1 MGMTL
6 WSSRWDHTAGYMA
19 VLPTQ
24 LHCSWPEDSSSSV
37 KWADLLGIDDWSRL
51 MEMASSLPC
60 SRDSRRCWR
69 VDTSRESLLIE
80 PSMLRTGLSVW
91 DPFDWKDRAIFLFF
105 KALEAMMRRTR
116 QATTQSVTVSRM
128 RCGSIGACLG
138 LSKVE
143 GEVAVEEERP
153 DLR

>member
-1 MGMTL
+1 MFNLVQPVFNPNGSARLVYGQILPNMAKNGLFFSLSNVYLTFKRTSLSTGNRDDKKGNRFMSMGMTL

-24 LHCSWPEDSSSSV
+24 MPWFCPEDSSSSV
-37 KWADLLGIDDWSRL
+37 RWAGLVGIDDWSRL

-80 PSMLRTGLSVW
+80 PSMLRTGLSV
-91 DPFDWKDRAIFLFF
+91 
-105 KALEAMMRRTR
+105 
-116 QATTQSVTVSRM
+116 
-128 RCGSIGACLG
+128 
-138 LSKVE
+138 
-143 GEVAVEEERP
+143 
-153 DLR
+153 